1 MRVLVLSNTPW
12 AKDNSF
18 GDSYSNIFSGIPNLE
33 FANIYCR
40 FGVPSGEF
48 VSKSFQI
55 TEKSL
60 LKNLKNKK
68 NPSGVEVFVQDG
80 CAKADLEKMPAMEI
94 GQKKRWMLMFWARDM
109 IWKLGRWKSKA
120 LLDFIDDFKPDLI
133 FQPIYYSNYLMEI
146 ARFIKEYTK
155 VPMIG
160 YVSDDVY
167 TLKQFSLSPLYWL
180 DRLHKRKKVRRVI
193 EQCKLLYVISD
204 MQKREYEQLFSVP
217 CKVLTKSADFSE
229 PPKLKTSYASPMQIV
244 YTGNIGTNRWKS
256 LAMIA
261 EALQNINANG
271 VSAQLRIYTATPLTG
286 KMQAALNVPNTSF
299 LMGAVPPSEIPKIQ
313 SEADMLV
320 HVEGLDLQSKLVV
333 RQSFSTKIID
343 YFKAARPILVVG
355 PHDIASVEHFIRN
368 ECAVTAESVAE
379 LTEKLRA
386 VLQEPQKLT
395 ALAEKAYIC
404 GQMHH
409 DKTAMQAMLFR
420 DLAEAVQAE

>member
-1 MRVLVLSNTPW
+1 MRILVLSNTPW

-193 EQCKLLYVISD
+193 EKCQLLYVISD

-217 CKVLTKSADFSE
+217 CKVLTKSADFSA

-261 EALQNINANG
+261 EALRNINANG
-271 VSAQLRIYTATPLTG
+271 VSA
-286 KMQAALNVPNTSF
+286 SF

-313 SEADMLV
+313 SDADILV

-395 ALAEKAYIC
+395 ALAEKAYKC

-409 DKTAMQAMLFR
+409 DKTAMQAMLCR
-420 DLAEAVQAE
+420 DLSEAVQAE